1 MHGKRSTQMK
11 FEGNVALLQQK
22 MANSSAGWRGAWL

>member
-1 MHGKRSTQMK
+1 MK

-22 MANSSAGWRGAWL
+22 IVHSIAGVARYLAVMNALNL